1 MVICRGN
8 KLQTP
13 INLVVEI
20 YVYLQTSRAHP
31 HPFSVFHPLYR
42 SCNSCSLYFFVV
54 NYCAIRSVFLR
65 YLNDSLYPRS
75 FPKPVLQWCVTHAA
89 ALDMRTTGAYLA
101 SQVASMETTEIFI
114 YIYLYIG
121 WGNWMI
127 IFAFSMQNLNIKSSL
142 FLFTNMQTISPR
154 LKLNIFLGLREETTD
169 SLREN
174 NCLNTCISFWTF
186 SL

>member
-114 YIYLYIG
+114 YIYICILVGGIG
-121 WGNWMI
+121 WL
-127 IFAFSMQNLNIKSSL
+127 FFL
-142 FLFTNMQTISPR
+142 FLCKTWI
-154 LKLNIFLGLREETTD
+154 LNRPSFFSQICKRFLLD
-169 SLREN
+169 
-174 NCLNTCISFWTF
+174 
-186 SL
+186 